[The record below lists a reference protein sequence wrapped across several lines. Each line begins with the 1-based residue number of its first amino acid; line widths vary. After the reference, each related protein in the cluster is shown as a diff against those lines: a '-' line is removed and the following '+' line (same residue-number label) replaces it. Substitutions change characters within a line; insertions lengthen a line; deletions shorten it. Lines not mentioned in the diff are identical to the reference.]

1 MLMTHLSNR
10 IKRTCRKVTPDH
22 IGLTID
28 IYRVR
33 HQRAPEVN
41 RYGPQSI
48 SSSCCQNFSSD
59 VLFFVLIR
67 VTSAPCH
74 NGTPISASVK
84 RLQEPSSRS
93 AAKCQINK
101 SRAIGKCAAWLYF
114 SGSFIIHGRITPSPY
129 AVIWYYKYAF
139 YHCCHRIVL
148 SDADCCVIDRRG
160 W

>member
-1 MLMTHLSNR
+1 MTHLSNI
-10 IKRTCRKVTPDH
+10 IKNVQESNTRPQRVNH
-22 IGLTID
+22 RYLQW
-28 IYRVR
+28 VR

-41 RYGPQSI
+41 RNGPQSI

-59 VLFFVLIR
+59 VFLFSVLIR
-67 VTSAPCH
+67 VSSAQCH

-101 SRAIGKCAAWLYF
+101 PRAIGKCAALLYF
-114 SGSFIIHGRITPSPY
+114 NGPFIIHGCITLSPY

-139 YHCCHRIVL
+139 YHSCVMQTAVL
-148 SDADCCVIDRRG
+148 
-160 W
+160 